1 MNCLVWNIRGIGKGE
16 KSLSIRKIIQ
26 EKKITFMGLV
36 ETKHRN
42 SIQFRLKRMWGN
54 EEFEFCEVFATD
66 MNGGGVIAVWD
77 SKTFMASNRHTG
89 NRWILIE
96 GKIIDHNFD
105 CCVGVIYGHNDR
117 LGRNALF
124 QEVKQKLEGINKPI
138 LMMGDFNVTLH
149 TWERIGTY
157 TCNRSMSEFSE
168 WIDNLNLIDIP
179 LHGVKFTWRRNQ
191 SQSKLDRGLYC
202 QSWFTKFPNLK
213 LMGLNKS
220 FSDHNPLLLTLV
232 PQENWGPKP
241 FRCYDAWFM
250 NPQFKEFLTN
260 EWRSFPN
267 VPLHNK
273 MKILKTPLKSWRREH
288 FDSLDNKIAAL
299 ESVIQ
304 DLERKGE
311 VRVLD
316 FLEVARVKV
325 ANSTLH
331 HWLIRRERVWRQ
343 KARSY
348 GFNIKDHNMKHCFQT
363 KEK

>member
-26 EKKITFMGLV
+26 EKKITFIGLV

-149 TWERIGTY
+149 T
-157 TCNRSMSEFSE
+157 
-168 WIDNLNLIDIP
+168 
-179 LHGVKFTWRRNQ
+179 
-191 SQSKLDRGLYC
+191 
-202 QSWFTKFPNLK
+202 
-213 LMGLNKS
+213 
-220 FSDHNPLLLTLV
+220 
-232 PQENWGPKP
+232 
-241 FRCYDAWFM
+241 
-250 NPQFKEFLTN
+250 
-260 EWRSFPN
+260 
-267 VPLHNK
+267 
-273 MKILKTPLKSWRREH
+273 
-288 FDSLDNKIAAL
+288 
-299 ESVIQ
+299 
-304 DLERKGE
+304 
-311 VRVLD
+311 
-316 FLEVARVKV
+316 
-325 ANSTLH
+325 
-331 HWLIRRERVWRQ
+331 
-343 KARSY
+343 
-348 GFNIKDHNMKHCFQT
+348 
-363 KEK
+363 